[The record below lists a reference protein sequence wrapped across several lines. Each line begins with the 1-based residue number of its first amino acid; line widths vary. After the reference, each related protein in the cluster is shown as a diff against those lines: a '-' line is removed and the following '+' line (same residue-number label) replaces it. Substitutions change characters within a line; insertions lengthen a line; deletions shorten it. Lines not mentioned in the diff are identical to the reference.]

1 MRIAVT
7 YENGQVFQHFG
18 HTERFKMYDVENGEV
33 TLSAVVNTVG
43 SGHGALPD
51 VLKKAGVDTLL
62 CGGLGGGAQ
71 RALREAGIRFYGG
84 VTGEADQAVKAFLAG
99 TLSYDP
105 DVQCSHQGEHR
116 EEGENCHCG
125 EDCDCRK

>member
-51 VLKKAGVDTLL
+51 VLKKRAWTPFYAAVSEAA
-62 CGGLGGGAQ
+62 AQ
-71 RALREAGIRFYGG
+71 RPSGRRASGFTA
-84 VTGEADQAVKAFLAG
+84 A
-99 TLSYDP
+99 
-105 DVQCSHQGEHR
+105 
-116 EEGENCHCG
+116 
-125 EDCDCRK
+125 